1 MQDYQI
7 LLDAVRQNFAD
18 VASRYRVHE
27 KQADICAER
36 YKRIETINI
45 FVAILT
51 FCGVLFLIIEPDKN
65 YLWIKI
71 ATSILTV
78 IMVAIAAYFKS
89 SDLKILEKQHR
100 ETAGKFLAF
109 KNHLEQ
115 IIADIH
121 IRRRAILDIEIE
133 YKRMM
138 ECLNK
143 LYATVPVAYDKVLEK
158 RYGICNGEKR
168 SIYTEAEIDA
178 LLPPALKGQVE
189 N

>member
-1 MQDYQI
+1 MEDLNQEYTKM
-7 LLDAVRQNFAD
+7 
-18 VASRYRVHE
+18 E
-27 KQADICAER
+27 
-36 YKRIETINI
+36 IEQKSDS
-45 FVAILT
+45 
-51 FCGVLFLIIEPDKN
+51 IIKEID
-65 YLWIKI
+65 
-71 ATSILTV
+71 
-78 IMVAIAAYFKS
+78 
-89 SDLKILEKQHR
+89 
-100 ETAGKFLAF
+100 
-109 KNHLEQ
+109 NHLEQ

-138 ECLNK
+138 ECLNE

>member
-18 VASRYRVHE
+18 VALRYRVHE

-138 ECLNK
+138 ECLNE
-143 LYATVPVAYDKVLEK
+143 LYATVPVAYDKVLEQK
-158 RYGICNGEKR
+158 KNGF
-168 SIYTEAEIDA
+168 YIDR
-178 LLPPALKGQVE
+178 QIIH
-189 N
+189 

>member
-1 MQDYQI
+1 MVDSSKHIEKIFEQKRDFVI
-7 LLDAVRQNFAD
+7 IATTGKVNSKVTDVCRLLMK
-18 VASRYRVHE
+18 E
-27 KQADICAER
+27 KLLPDHATQPADICAER

-138 ECLNK
+138 ECLNE
-143 LYATVPVAYDKVLEK
+143 LYATVPVAYDREMH
-158 RYGICNGEKR
+158 YIC
-168 SIYTEAEIDA
+168 
-178 LLPPALKGQVE
+178 
-189 N
+189 